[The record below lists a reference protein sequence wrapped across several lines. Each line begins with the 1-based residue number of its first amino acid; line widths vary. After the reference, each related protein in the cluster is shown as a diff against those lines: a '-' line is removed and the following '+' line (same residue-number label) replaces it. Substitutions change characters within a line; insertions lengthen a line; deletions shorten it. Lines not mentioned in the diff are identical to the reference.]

1 MYSAPLRFSIFCLMF
16 LDTMEC
22 SESISNPFSEV
33 SEQEIVY
40 SVMKHLLKK
49 STVAHRNSQ
58 WLMTARTRVAQCQV
72 SQN

>member
-1 MYSAPLRFSIFCLMF
+1 MCPAPLSFNILCLMF

-22 SESISNPFSEV
+22 SESVSHPFSIV
-33 SEQEIVY
+33 SEQETVY
-40 SVMKHLLKK
+40 YVMKHLLKK

-58 WLMTARTRVAQCQV
+58 WLVTAHTRVVQCQV

>member
-1 MYSAPLRFSIFCLMF
+1 MYTASLSFNIFCLIS

-22 SESISNPFSEV
+22 SESIPHPFSEV
-33 SEQEIVY
+33 SEQEIVD

-58 WLMTARTRVAQCQV
+58 WLMTAHTRVAQCHV